1 MKPSR
6 LFATLLLCAAAAA
19 HSASHAQ
26 TLKLGHG
33 NAVGHPLDQ
42 GAARFAEIV
51 QEKTG
56 GKLKIKVYPG
66 GQLGADAQMV
76 TAVRSGV
83 QDIAIPSTAPVGTVI
98 SQYLLFDLPFLFQN
112 EKEADAL
119 LDGPIGT
126 QLLKLAEEKDMVGL
140 CYWENGFRQL
150 TNSRR
155 PVNTMQDIAGLKL
168 RVMQNPVYIDA
179 FKTLGANAIPMP
191 FSELYSAMETRA
203 IDAEENP
210 ISLIHANKFYEVQK
224 YLALTNHAYAPYVVL
239 VSRKKWQT
247 LDDSGQ
253 QALREACVQARD
265 YQRQL
270 NRQVTADML
279 KQLQTEGGMQIT
291 TPDAAEI
298 QKMRASLQAV
308 IAKHT
313 PQIGTEL
320 VQSAQKMLEAM
331 R

>member
-6 LFATLLLCAAAAA
+6 IFAALLLCAAAAA
-19 HSASHAQ
+19 QTSQAQ

-42 GAARFAEIV
+42 GAARFADIV

-56 GKLKIKVYPG
+56 GKLQVKVYPAT
-66 GQLGADAQMV
+66 QLGSETQMIA
-76 TAVRSGV
+76 AVRGGV
-83 QDIAIPSTAPVGTVI
+83 QDIVIPSTAPVATLI
-98 SQYLLFDLPFLFQN
+98 AQYLLFDLPFLFQN
-112 EKEADAL
+112 EREADAL
-119 LDGPIGT
+119 LDGAIGA
-126 QLLKLAEEKDMVGL
+126 QLLQLAEEKDMVGL

-155 PVNTMQDIAGLKL
+155 PVKTMQDIAGLKL

-191 FSELYSAMETRA
+191 FTELYTAMETRA

-210 ISLIHANKFYEVQK
+210 VSLIHANKFYEVQK
-224 YLALTNHAYAPYVVL
+224 YMTLSNHAYAPYVVL

-247 LDDSGQ
+247 LDAAAQ
-253 QALREACVQARD
+253 QALRAACTEARD
-265 YQRQL
+265 WQRAL
-270 NRQVTADML
+270 NRKMTADL
-279 KQLQTEGGMQIT
+279 IQQLQTEGGMQIA
-291 TPDAAEI
+291 TPDAGEI

-308 IAKHT
+308 TRKYT

-320 VQSAQKMLEAM
+320 VESAQKMLESM